1 MLEVFNKDSG
11 GAVIMSL
18 INPHTGID
26 CVADHIGDLKAA
38 EIEVRDDGTL
48 AASDETI
55 QFWMSDIAR
64 YQAFYNVL
72 YDLMEDFGDVDQHFK
87 SPLDHACQELYGI
100 ADLDAALDDVY
111 DADRED
117 HTINLLRRIK
127 EIDVFMRKEEAA

>member
-38 EIEVRDDGTL
+38 EIEVRDDGIL

-55 QFWMSDIAR
+55 QFWMTDIAR
-64 YQAFYNVL
+64 YQAFYNLL
-72 YDLMEDFGDVDQHFK
+72 YDLLADFGAVGQDLK
-87 SPLDHACQELYGI
+87 SPLDHACYALYGI

-117 HTINLLRRIK
+117 HTIALLNRIK
-127 EIDVFMRKEEAA
+127 EIDAYVRKEESA